1 MNPST
6 NLISADNEGSHYRK
20 QFPISLSW
28 GLTTWKAQGMTV
40 KKGTKL
46 FVVLGEKEKASGIS
60 YVGVSRNE
68 DIEDLCIGNAITLDR
83 ITDKIQSSKSLK
95 IRLLEDERLNG
106 LNKKTKEFYDH

>member
-6 NLISADNEGSHYRK
+6 NLISADGHQSPPNFQLAGSQHERS
-20 QFPISLSW
+20 PC
-28 GLTTWKAQGMTV
+28 AQTSPNVERTETRSPV
-40 KKGTKL
+40 KKKSKPKNVKKL
-46 FVVLGEKEKASGIS
+46 IFP
-60 YVGVSRNE
+60 
-68 DIEDLCIGNAITLDR
+68 DIESSILNEVLDR